1 MADQSYANLRGAYD
15 LSSLRQQP
23 NPSPADAA
31 IAQDSSPV
39 AVASLISVMTE
50 VNLRHFLELSS
61 KVVVLVDFFSTEAE
75 ESVSLSKKLEAIVAN
90 MDGKV
95 LLSRVDVNEQPRVVE
110 AFAVTQPATLLAMVA
125 GQPVPLFVGDVEH
138 DKIEEIISKL
148 LVIAA

>member
-1 MADQSYANLRGAYD
+1 VADQSNANLRGAYD

-23 NPSPADAA
+23 NASPADAA

-75 ESVSLSKKLEAIVAN
+75 ESASLSKKTRNHRCEH
-90 MDGKV
+90 GWQ
-95 LLSRVDVNEQPRVVE
+95 S
-110 AFAVTQPATLLAMVA
+110 FAEPC
-125 GQPVPLFVGDVEH
+125 
-138 DKIEEIISKL
+138 
-148 LVIAA
+148 